1 MEGERQNKEGRA
13 QVGDL
18 GRGVGG
24 GCMVSRGVNFL
35 VVVRNWEMGGG
46 GRCGKER

>member
-1 MEGERQNKEGRA
+1 MI
-13 QVGDL
+13 L
-18 GRGVGG
+18 GVGCRG

-35 VVVRNWEMGGG
+35 VVVRHWEMGGGG